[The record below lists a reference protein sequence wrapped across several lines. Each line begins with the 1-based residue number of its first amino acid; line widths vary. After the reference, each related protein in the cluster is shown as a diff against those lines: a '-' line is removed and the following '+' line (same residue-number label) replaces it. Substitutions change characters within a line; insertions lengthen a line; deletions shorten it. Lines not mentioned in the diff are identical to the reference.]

1 MRNYNQPF
9 SIDQKLQA
17 MRPYIDL
24 ELFNRSIDYRRK
36 VIFSF
41 KEQERALQQL
51 KDEFAEPSVREDYD
65 CVLGYN

>member
-1 MRNYNQPF
+1 MHNGKQQF

-17 MRPYIDL
+17 MRPFIDL

-41 KEQERALQQL
+41 KQQERMLQQL
-51 KDEFAEPSVREDYD
+51 KDEFAEPCVREDYD
-65 CVLGYN
+65 CILGYN

>member
-1 MRNYNQPF
+1 MNNVKQQF

-17 MRPYIDL
+17 MRPFIDL

-41 KEQERALQQL
+41 KQQERMLQQI
-51 KDEFAEPSVREDYD
+51 KDEYAEPSICEDYD
-65 CVLGYN
+65 CIIGYN

>member
-1 MRNYNQPF
+1 MNNVKQQF

-17 MRPYIDL
+17 MRPFIDL

-41 KEQERALQQL
+41 KQQERMLQQG
-51 KDEFAEPSVREDYD
+51 KP
-65 CVLGYN
+65 